1 MTTVALLLSAR
12 VICAFSF
19 VSLWLMFF
27 SICCCLLYV
36 LWLVL
41 YICLGFFGCHYAEC
55 VLFSCFQQSNSFLR
69 FKNEVG
75 TVFLVVVGCCTAV
88 QSPVVFAL
96 LW

>member
-1 MTTVALLLSAR
+1 ML
-12 VICAFSF
+12 SF
-19 VSLWLMFF
+19 V
-27 SICCCLLYV
+27 CVVVGVVHLLGLFGGHYV
-36 LWLVL
+36 
-41 YICLGFFGCHYAEC
+41 EC

-88 QSPVVFAL
+88 QIPVVFAL